1 MTTSVSRST
10 KAKIDYPTSDGRP
23 MAETDLHRDQMVAQ
37 IETLK
42 RRFAADPL
50 FYVSGNLLVFY
61 KPGDRL
67 CHLSPDVFVVRGV
80 PKHQRDHYLIWKE
93 KRTLGLVIE
102 LTSRSTKAEDIEDK
116 FVLYRDE
123 LKVKEYFLF
132 DPYSEYL
139 DPPLQGY
146 RLSRGRYAPIKP
158 LERRLPSKVLN
169 LHLERD
175 GRNLRLYDPLEGKW
189 LPTPQEELFR
199 STAALQESERRNE
212 ELSLEIEALKKRL
225 NGKTS

>member
-1 MTTSVSRST
+1 MATSVSRST

-23 MAETDLHRDQMVAQ
+23 MAETDVHRDQMVAQ

-61 KPGDRL
+61 KPGNRL

-93 KRTLGLVIE
+93 KRTLDLVVE
-102 LTSRSTKAEDIEDK
+102 LTSRSTKAEDVDDK

-139 DPPLQGY
+139 DPALQGY
-146 RLSRGRYAPIKP
+146 RLNRGRYVPIKP
-158 LERRLPSKVLN
+158 LDRRLPSKVLN
-169 LHLERD
+169 LHLERE
-175 GRNLRLYDPLEGKW
+175 GRNLRLYDPIEKKW
-189 LPTPQEELFR
+189 LLTPQEEL
-199 STAALQESERRNE
+199 SKAEEALSQLR
-212 ELSLEIEALKKRL
+212 LEIETLKRRR
-225 NGKTS
+225 NGSNK

>member
-23 MAETDLHRDQMVAQ
+23 MAETDLHRDQMIAQ

-61 KPGDRL
+61 RPGDRL

-93 KRTLGLVIE
+93 KRTLDLVIE

-139 DPPLQGY
+139 DPALQGY
-146 RLSRGRYAPIKP
+146 RLNRGRYVSIKP
-158 LERRLPSKVLN
+158 VERRLPSKVLN

-175 GRNLRLYDPLEGKW
+175 GRNLRLYDPIEGKW
-189 LPTPQEELFR
+189 VPTPQEELVK
-199 STAALQESERRNE
+199 AEEALARMKS
-212 ELSLEIEALKKRL
+212 EIESLKRRIDK
-225 NGKTS
+225 

>member
-1 MTTSVSRST
+1 
-10 KAKIDYPTSDGRP
+10 
-23 MAETDLHRDQMVAQ
+23 MAETDLHRDQMIAQ

-61 KPGDRL
+61 RPGDRL

-93 KRTLGLVIE
+93 KRTLDLVIE

-139 DPPLQGY
+139 DPALQGY
-146 RLSRGRYAPIKP
+146 RLNRGRYVSIKTV
-158 LERRLPSKVLN
+158 ERRLPSKVLN

-175 GRNLRLYDPLEGKW
+175 GRNLRLYDPIEGKW
-189 LPTPQEELFR
+189 VPTPQEELVK
-199 STAALQESERRNE
+199 AEEALARMKS
-212 ELSLEIEALKKRL
+212 EIESLKRRIDK
-225 NGKTS
+225 

>member
-23 MAETDLHRDQMVAQ
+23 MAETDLHREQMIAQ

-42 RRFAADPL
+42 RRFAGDPL

-61 KPGDRL
+61 KRGDRL
-67 CHLSPDVFVVRGV
+67 AHLSPDVFVVRGV
-80 PKHQRDHYLIWKE
+80 PKHQRDHYLIWEE
-93 KRTLGLVIE
+93 KKTLDLVIE
-102 LTSRSTKAEDIEDK
+102 LTSRSTKAEDVDDK

-139 DPPLQGY
+139 DPALQGY
-146 RLSRGRYAPIKP
+146 RLNRGRYVPIKP
-158 LERRLPSKVLN
+158 LERRLPSIVLN

-175 GRNLRLYDPLEGKW
+175 GRNLRLYDPMERKW
-189 LPTPQEELFR
+189 VPTPQEELIR
-199 STAALQESERRNE
+199 AEEALAKMKS
-212 ELSLEIEALKKRL
+212 EIETLKRRL
-225 NGKTS
+225 NK

>member
-80 PKHQRDHYLIWKE
+80 PNHQRDHYLIWKE
-93 KRTLGLVIE
+93 KRSLDLVIE
-102 LTSRSTKAEDIEDK
+102 ITSRSTKAEDVEDK
-116 FVLYRDE
+116 FVLYRDD

-139 DPPLQGY
+139 DPALQGY
-146 RLSRGRYAPIKP
+146 RLNRGRYVPITP

-189 LPTPQEELFR
+189 LPTPQEDLFR
-199 STAALQESERRNE
+199 STAALQESERKNE
-212 ELSLEIEALKKRL
+212 EQRLEIEALKKRL
-225 NGKTS
+225 NG

>member
-1 MTTSVSRST
+1 MTISASRSK

-23 MAETDLHRDQMVAQ
+23 MAETDVHRDQMVAQ

-50 FYVSGNLLVFY
+50 IYVSGNLLVFY
-61 KPGDRL
+61 ERGDRL
-67 CHLSPDVFVVRGV
+67 RHLSPDVFVVKGV
-80 PKHQRDHYLIWKE
+80 PNHQRDHYLIWE
-93 KRTLGLVIE
+93 EGRSLDLVIE
-102 LTSRSTKAEDIEDK
+102 LTSRSTREEDIDDK
-116 FVLYRDE
+116 FVLYRDK

-139 DPPLQGY
+139 DPPLKGY
-146 RLSRGRYAPIKP
+146 RLSRGQYVPIKP

-175 GRNLRLYDPLEGKW
+175 GRNLRLYDPVEKKW
-189 LPTPQEELFR
+189 LLTPQEELFK
-199 STAALQESERRNE
+199 AQE
-212 ELSLEIEALKKRL
+212 ELAQLRLEIETLKRRR
-225 NGKTS
+225 NGSTK